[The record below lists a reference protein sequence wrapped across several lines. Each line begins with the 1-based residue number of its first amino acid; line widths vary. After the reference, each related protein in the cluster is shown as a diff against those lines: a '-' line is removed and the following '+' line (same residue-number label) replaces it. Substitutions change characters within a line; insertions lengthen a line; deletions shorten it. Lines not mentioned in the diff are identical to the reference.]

1 MFKKLSSAFVAIS
14 LVAVA
19 QPALA
24 KRACFT
30 VNSITPKAIYGG
42 PQNFEWEF
50 WPSDKPAPDWMH
62 SEVSVNGKEADKT
75 QVKVGM
81 YCDVKASENGGIVYA
96 NANGGTI
103 AIATCASGAPAV
115 TQCSIEIKAAKQNA
129 RDQKEVD
136 DIANNM
142 PMSGGGYGGFR
153 LPKGW

>member
-1 MFKKLSSAFVAIS
+1 MFKKLSPALVAIS

-62 SEVSVNGKEADKT
+62 SKVSVNGKEAHKT
-75 QVKVGM
+75 KANVGM
-81 YCDVKASENGGIVYA
+81 FCTII
-96 NANGGTI
+96 GTR
-103 AIATCASGAPAV
+103 TGV
-115 TQCSIEIKAAKQNA
+115 WYT
-129 RDQKEVD
+129 R
-136 DIANNM
+136 
-142 PMSGGGYGGFR
+142 R
-153 LPKGW
+153 